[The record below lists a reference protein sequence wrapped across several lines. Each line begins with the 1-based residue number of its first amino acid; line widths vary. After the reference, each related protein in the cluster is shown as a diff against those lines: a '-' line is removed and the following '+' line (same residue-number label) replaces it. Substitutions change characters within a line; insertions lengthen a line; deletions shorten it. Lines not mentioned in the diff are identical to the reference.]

1 MALATATIMGD
12 RAPSFCQSCLGLSLS
27 IVAIVVEGH
36 LASDLREKR
45 MLALAEASNSAD
57 PLAALVGVG

>member
-12 RAPSFCQSCLGLSLS
+12 RAPFFGQSCLGLSLS
-27 IVAIVVEGH
+27 IVAIVVLGH

-45 MLALAEASNSAD
+45 MLAPAEASNSVNQ
-57 PLAALVGVG
+57 LAALVGEG